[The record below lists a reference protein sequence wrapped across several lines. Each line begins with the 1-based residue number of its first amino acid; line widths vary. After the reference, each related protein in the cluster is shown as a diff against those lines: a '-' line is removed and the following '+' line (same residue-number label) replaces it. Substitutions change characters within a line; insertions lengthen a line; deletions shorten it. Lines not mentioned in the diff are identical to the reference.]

1 MHLRLFGALGMK
13 KLKIIASAASI
24 GLLAAV
30 IALSDPA
37 ALLRTASE
45 ANKAYIG
52 AAFAVS
58 ALSVCFRVLKWKIL
72 VGVDYFTLFP
82 VQLFGMT
89 VSNFT
94 PGKAGEPA
102 KALAL
107 KTVTGIPVAR
117 SLATV
122 IWERIMDIL
131 VLLVLSAAFM
141 QGASLGGDLLR
152 FSYAGM
158 GIFAAAFLLLLLV
171 LTSRRFGG
179 SLFAMLRRLPPLKGL
194 SSGFLETFYGTS
206 FPKSVLAK
214 SFLVTAVP
222 WILDA
227 FVLYLVLLSL
237 GLEMPVIALAGVIS
251 ISTIIG
257 VASSLPGGIGS
268 MEAVASLLLTS
279 LGIAGVTAVAAILI
293 FRAATFW
300 FGSLLGALS
309 FLYISRKYDMRA
321 ERLFK

>member
-72 VGVDYFTLFP
+72 VGVDYFPLFP

-117 SLATV
+117 SLPTV

-131 VLLVLSAAFM
+131 VLLVL
-141 QGASLGGDLLR
+141 
-152 FSYAGM
+152 
-158 GIFAAAFLLLLLV
+158 
-171 LTSRRFGG
+171 TSRRFGE
-179 SLFAMLRRLPPLKGL
+179 SLFAMLRTLPPLKGL

-227 FVLYLVLLSL
+227 VVLYLVLLSL

-268 MEAVASLLLTS
+268 MEAVASLSYIPRHCRRHRRCRDIDIPRGHVLVRQP
-279 LGIAGVTAVAAILI
+279 AGRAILPVH
-293 FRAATFW
+293 
-300 FGSLLGALS
+300 
-309 FLYISRKYDMRA
+309 K
-321 ERLFK
+321 

>member
-1 MHLRLFGALGMK
+1 MN

-30 IALSDPA
+30 IWLSDPA
-37 ALLRTASE
+37 ALLRTVSE
-45 ANKAYIG
+45 ANKVYIG
-52 AAFAVS
+52 AALAAS

-89 VSNFT
+89 ISNFT

-102 KALAL
+102 KSLAL
-107 KTVTGIPVAR
+107 KTVTGIPIAK
-117 SLATV
+117 SLPT
-122 IWERIMDIL
+122 IMWERIMDIL
-131 VLLVLSAAFM
+131 VLLLLSAAFM
-141 QGASLGGDLLR
+141 QSASLSADLLR
-152 FSYAGM
+152 FSYAGI
-158 GIFAAAFLLLLLV
+158 GIFAAAFLTLLLV
-171 LTSRRFGG
+171 LTRRKFGEKFFG
-179 SLFAMLRRLPPLKGL
+179 MLRTLPPLRGI

-206 FPKSVLAK
+206 FSKSVLIK
-214 SFLVTAVP
+214 SFLATIVP
-222 WILDA
+222 WVLDA
-227 FVLYLVLLSL
+227 IVLYLVLLSL
-237 GLEMPVIALAGVIS
+237 GQELPLIALAGVIS

-268 MEAVASLLLTS
+268 MEAVASLLLAS
-279 LGIAGVTAVAAILI
+279 LGVNSVTAVAAILI

-309 FLYISRKYDMRA
+309 FIYISRKYDMQA
-321 ERLFK
+321 ERLIK